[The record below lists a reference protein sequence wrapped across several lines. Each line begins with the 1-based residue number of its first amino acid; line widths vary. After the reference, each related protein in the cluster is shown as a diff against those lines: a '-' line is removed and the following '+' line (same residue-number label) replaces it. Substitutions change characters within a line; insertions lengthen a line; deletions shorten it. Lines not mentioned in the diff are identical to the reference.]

1 MNLLETQE
9 QFENLWFNKDD
20 KPMPGTIPSS
30 VTLEGDNLQIRKAD
44 LKMRLYDKAWIVY
57 FTAAWCG
64 PCKALELEKI
74 VDAATSKDI
83 PIWKCDETINN
94 YTSGYCAVRKFPTFI
109 LMRPKTIVSTLQSNN
124 TETVVNWILDTSR

>member
-9 QFENLWFNKDD
+9 QFEDLWFSKADD
-20 KPMPGTIPSS
+20 KSS
-30 VTLEGDNLQIRKAD
+30 LRNEETSFQIRKAD
-44 LKMRLYDKAWIVY
+44 LKMRLSDKAWIVY

-74 VDAATSKDI
+74 VDAATTKDI
-83 PIWKCDETINN
+83 PMWKCDETINN

-124 TETVVNWILDTSR
+124 TETVVNWIYTAAHEAS

>member
-9 QFENLWFNKDD
+9 QFEDLWFSKADD
-20 KPMPGTIPSS
+20 KPMPRT
-30 VTLEGDNLQIRKAD
+30 
-44 LKMRLYDKAWIVY
+44 RLSDKAWIVY

-74 VDAATSKDI
+74 VDAATTKDI
-83 PIWKCDETINN
+83 PMWRCDETINN
-94 YTSGYCAVRKFPTFI
+94 YTSGFCAVRKFPTFI

-124 TETVVNWILDTSR
+124 TETVVNWICTAAPEAS

>member
-9 QFENLWFNKDD
+9 QFEELWFNKNDTLI
-20 KPMPGTIPSS
+20 PG
-30 VTLEGDNLQIRKAD
+30 
-44 LKMRLYDKAWIVY
+44 MRVSDKAWIVY

-64 PCKALELEKI
+64 PCKALELDKI
-74 VDAATSKDI
+74 VDAARAKDI

-109 LMRPKTIVSTLQSNN
+109 LMRPKTIVSTLQSNSTN
-124 TETVVNWILDTSR
+124 DVVNWILATSH